1 MSDPRLHEIAE
12 RAQAA
17 SRPSDFRDLA
27 RRGRRRRVGGV
38 VAAGAATA
46 LVLGGTTLGV
56 HSAYDDS
63 STPIHPVGPI
73 TSPTLTTPLGSP
85 QTTTSTCGTPYDCD
99 LIALL
104 HRIGVKH
111 PEGEHGFRGSAMG
124 GPYKG
129 RYLQVFTNEVP
140 TSLPQGRH
148 LGFVVIGGTQVEL
161 LRDDLWGEVAEF
173 RVNGLTY
180 WVSSQSAHAESG
192 SSTRSDALVAVRA
205 LLAALRARSGQ
216 ELTAE
221 QIVQDPDAAL
231 TAVAIASDDGNT
243 RASSWRLCLGKS
255 CRHQLYALAVTDDG
269 FAHAHYIDLTVS
281 SDGT

>member
-38 VAAGAATA
+38 LAAGAATA

-63 STPIHPVGPI
+63 STPVHPVGPT
-73 TSPTLTTPLGSP
+73 TSPTLTTPSGSP
-85 QTTTSTCGTPYDCD
+85 ETTTSTCGTTYDCD

-104 HRIGVKH
+104 HRVGVKH
-111 PEGEHGFRGSAMG
+111 PKGDHGFRGSAMG

-192 SSTRSDALVAVRA
+192 SSTRSDVLVAVQA
-205 LLAALRARSGQ
+205 LIAALRAR
-216 ELTAE
+216 
-221 QIVQDPDAAL
+221 
-231 TAVAIASDDGNT
+231 
-243 RASSWRLCLGKS
+243 
-255 CRHQLYALAVTDDG
+255 
-269 FAHAHYIDLTVS
+269 
-281 SDGT
+281 